1 MEQVRTVLK
10 WAGSKIRIM
19 DILKEHL
26 PAGRRLVEPFAGSCA
41 VMMNTDYQEYLIA
54 DVNPDLIYLYQ
65 AIKLDVEWFIKD
77 AKRYFE
83 VANSAEDY
91 YRLRADFNAG
101 LSPDW
106 QYRAALFLF
115 LNRHCYNGLCR
126 YNRSGGFNTP
136 YGKYKKPY
144 FPENEIRAFAEKAK
158 RATFICC
165 SFDEA
170 LAMVQPGDVIYCD
183 PPYLPASSSA
193 NFTGYAA
200 ACFGKLEHEQLS
212 ASLLALAERSY
223 PVIASNSDTRESRG
237 LYGKFKIVSFDA
249 PRSVGAAADSI
260 KSAPEI
266 IAKITPKKPQ
276 YLPAISSVSE
286 LEEVEI

>member
-19 DILKEHL
+19 DILKQHL
-26 PAGRRLVEPFAGSCA
+26 PAGSRLVEPFAGSCA

-54 DVNPDLIYLYQ
+54 DINPDLINMYKVIRRQ
-65 AIKLDVEWFIKD
+65 PEAFICVAKD
-77 AKRYFE
+77 FFKSK
-83 VANSAEDY
+83 NNEDSY
-91 YRLRADFNAG
+91 YNIRHAFNLPMASEFLRA
-101 LSPDW
+101 L
-106 QYRAALFLF
+106 YFLY

-136 YGKYKKPY
+136 YGKYKTVY

-170 LAMVQPGDVIYCD
+170 LAMVKPGDVIYCD

-212 ASLLALAERSY
+212 ANLLALAERSY
-223 PVIASNSDTRESRG
+223 PVIASNADTREARG
-237 LYGKFKIVSFDA
+237 LYGKFKIASFDA
-249 PRSVGAAADSI
+249 PRSVGAAAGSI
-260 KSAPEI
+260 KTAPEI
-266 IAKITPKKPQ
+266 IAKITPKNPQ
-276 YLPAISSVSE
+276 YLPLVC
-286 LEEVEI
+286 EEETEGAD